1 MLSSEAITRGVSAAD
16 VLASILESVSG
27 ADGAAGSDA
36 MITRRGWALVGSAV
50 GLFVAGRILG
60 LVQLAVLALVAA
72 AHVGRRGRRGSGSS
86 VPQLRARARAE
97 GAAAGRRAGPRRHRR
112 AGDARTAPTLA
123 VNDAFDGGRR
133 AARLLLAPLHAGEE
147 ARAAYRFPTDRR
159 GRFEVG
165 PLRVTV
171 TDPFALVQRTRYVLG
186 TEEVIVYPRVRD
198 VLPPPEMGGLDLD
211 REQPQV
217 RSRIEPSGEFH
228 TLREYAPGDDLRHVH
243 WRSTARRG
251 HLMMRQNEARRRTP
265 VLVMLDV
272 RPGSHDRASFE
283 RAVEACASIVTA
295 IERSRPAGRG
305 DAQHRPDDRRTRSP
319 PPRHRDGRA
328 RRGRAARPRPHRR
341 VGVPAPQRRA
351 RRDRRPRPGQRRGGA
366 RRARARRRPA
376 HRRRVHARG
385 REPRRCARAACAGR

>member
-1 MLSSEAITRGVSAAD
+1 
-16 VLASILESVSG
+16 
-27 ADGAAGSDA
+27 
-36 MITRRGWALVGSAV
+36 MITRRGWALVGSAG
-50 GLFVAGRILG
+50 GLFVAGRVLG
-60 LVQLAVLALVAA
+60 LVQLAVLAFVAVLTLLA
-72 AHVGRRGRRGSGSS
+72 AFVWVRIRD
-86 VPQLRARARAE
+86 PLL
-97 GAAAGRRAGPRRHRR
+97 AGRRELKERLQVGVQGRVDLVVA
-112 AGDARTAPTLA
+112 ADRTTATLS

-159 GRFEVG
+159 GRYEVG

-171 TDPFALVQRTRYVLG
+171 ADPFALFERTRVVLG

-198 VLPPPEMGGLDLD
+198 VFAPPETGGLDLD
-211 REQPQV
+211 REQPRV

-272 RPGSHDRASFE
+272 RPGAHDRASFE

-295 IERSRPAGRG
+295 IERTGRPVEVMTSTGQMIGAPGRRHLGTVMDELAVVEPHGPDRISASDSRYRSGALVAIIGRAQPN
-305 DAQHRPDDRRTRSP
+305 DAAALGVLVRDGGQLTVVECMPGAVHLSLRSRRLRRPLIVANGADRPFTDSWNEAVVRWQPRAHRSP
-319 PPRHRDGRA
+319 STS
-328 RRGRAARPRPHRR
+328 
-341 VGVPAPQRRA
+341 PAPA
-351 RRDRRPRPGQRRGGA
+351 
-366 RRARARRRPA
+366 
-376 HRRRVHARG
+376 
-385 REPRRCARAACAGR
+385 

>member
-1 MLSSEAITRGVSAAD
+1 
-16 VLASILESVSG
+16 
-27 ADGAAGSDA
+27 
-36 MITRRGWALVGSAV
+36 MITRRGWALVGAAG

-60 LVQLAVLALVAA
+60 LVQLAVLAFAA
-72 AHVGRRGRRGSGSS
+72 ALTLLAAFVWVHLRDPKLRGRRELKERLQVGVQGR
-86 VPQLRARARAE
+86 VDIVVEATRASA
-97 GAAAGRRAGPRRHRR
+97 
-112 AGDARTAPTLA
+112 TLS

-133 AARLLLAPLHAGEE
+133 AARLLLAPMHSGEE

-159 GRFEVG
+159 GRYEVG

-171 TDPFALVQRTRYVLG
+171 ADPFALFERTRIVLG

-198 VLPPPEMGGLDLD
+198 VFPPPETGGLDLD

-295 IERSRPAGRG
+295 IERSDRPLEVMLSTGRMIG
-305 DAQHRPDDRRTRSP
+305 APGRRHLGTVMDELAVVDPHGPDRIVASESRYRSSAIVAIIGRAQPNDAAALGVLVRDGGQLTVVECMPEAVHLSLRSRRLRRTLIVANGADRPFPDSWNEAVARWQPRAHRSP
-319 PPRHRDGRA
+319 SA
-328 RRGRAARPRPHRR
+328 S
-341 VGVPAPQRRA
+341 PAPA
-351 RRDRRPRPGQRRGGA
+351 
-366 RRARARRRPA
+366 
-376 HRRRVHARG
+376 
-385 REPRRCARAACAGR
+385 

>member
-1 MLSSEAITRGVSAAD
+1 
-16 VLASILESVSG
+16 
-27 ADGAAGSDA
+27 

-60 LVQLAVLALVAA
+60 LVQLAVLAFTAAVTLAA
-72 AHVGRRGRRGSGSS
+72 AIVWVRTQ
-86 VPQLRARARAE
+86 VPRLRARRE
-97 GAAAGRRAGPRRHRR
+97 LKERLQVGVQGRVDVVVQAT
-112 AGDARTAPTLA
+112 RTTATLA

-165 PLRVTV
+165 PLRVSV
-171 TDPFALVQRTRYVLG
+171 SDPFGLVQRTRFLLG

-211 REQPQV
+211 REQPHVQ
-217 RSRIEPSGEFH
+217 SRIEPSGEFH

-243 WRSTARRG
+243 WRSTAHRG

-265 VLVMLDV
+265 VLLLLDV
-272 RPGSHDRASFE
+272 RPGAHDRASFE

-295 IERSRPAGRG
+295 IERSDRPVEVMLSTGRLIG
-305 DAQHRPDDRRTRSP
+305 TPGRRHLGTVMDELAVVEPHGPDRIVAADSRRRSGALVAIVGRTQAADAATLGVLVRDGGQLTVVACMPDAAQISLRSRRLRRPVIVSYGTDRPFTDSWNEAVVRWQPRAHRSP
-319 PPRHRDGRA
+319 S
-328 RRGRAARPRPHRR
+328 
-341 VGVPAPQRRA
+341 VSPAPA
-351 RRDRRPRPGQRRGGA
+351 
-366 RRARARRRPA
+366 
-376 HRRRVHARG
+376 
-385 REPRRCARAACAGR
+385 

>member
-1 MLSSEAITRGVSAAD
+1 
-16 VLASILESVSG
+16 
-27 ADGAAGSDA
+27 
-36 MITRRGWALVGSAV
+36 MITRRGWALVGAAG

-60 LVQLAVLALVAA
+60 LVQLAVLAFAA
-72 AHVGRRGRRGSGSS
+72 ALTLLAAFVWVRLRDPKLRGRRELKERLQVGVQGR
-86 VPQLRARARAE
+86 VDIVVEATRASA
-97 GAAAGRRAGPRRHRR
+97 
-112 AGDARTAPTLA
+112 TLS

-133 AARLLLAPLHAGEE
+133 AARLLLAPMHSGEE

-159 GRFEVG
+159 GRYEVG

-171 TDPFALVQRTRYVLG
+171 ADPFALFERTRIVLG

-198 VLPPPEMGGLDLD
+198 VFPPPETGGLDLD

-295 IERSRPAGRG
+295 IERSDRPLEVMLSTGRMIG
-305 DAQHRPDDRRTRSP
+305 APGRRHLGTVMDELAVVDPHGPDRIVASESRYRSSAIVAIIGRAQPNDAAALGVLVRDGGQLTVVECMPEAVHLSLRSRRLRRTLIVANGADRPFPDSWNEAVARWQPRAHRSP
-319 PPRHRDGRA
+319 SA
-328 RRGRAARPRPHRR
+328 S
-341 VGVPAPQRRA
+341 PAPA
-351 RRDRRPRPGQRRGGA
+351 
-366 RRARARRRPA
+366 
-376 HRRRVHARG
+376 
-385 REPRRCARAACAGR
+385 